1 MINNIVKMI
10 FKSISRYLKIIK
22 QYLRGPSKR
31 IDLSDIFPLGIE
43 DILKSDQY
51 EKRFR
56 LCNSND
62 EYNIEVVN
70 YYKYHSDSFYLDQRS
85 KDGHFRV

>member
-1 MINNIVKMI
+1 MMNNIVKMI
-10 FKSISRYLKIIK
+10 FKRISWRLKMMK
-22 QYLRGPSKR
+22 QFLRGPTER
-31 IDLSDIFPLGIE
+31 IDLSNMFPLEIE
-43 DILKSDQY
+43 DILKSEQY

-62 EYNIEVVN
+62 EYNKEVVD